1 MKTKIEQSLIII
13 KPDGVQR
20 GLIGEIV
27 SRFENK
33 GLKIIGMKM
42 LHLTDKLLEE
52 HYFHHKNKPF
62 FPAIV
67 RFMKSAPSVF
77 LVLEGLDCVEVVRKM
92 CGPTH
97 GGEAPSG
104 TIRGDFSLSVQ
115 CNIIHAS
122 DSADTAEKEV
132 KRFFKKE
139 ELYPY
144 TRIDFEMVYGEDER
158 K

>member
-1 MKTKIEQSLIII
+1 MKSKLQQSLIIL

-20 GLIGEIV
+20 GLVGEII
-27 SRFENK
+27 SRFEHK

-52 HYFHHKNKPF
+52 HYAHHKDKPF
-62 FPAIV
+62 FPGVV

-77 LVLEGLDCVEVVRKM
+77 VVVEGLDCVEVVRKM

-97 GGEAPSG
+97 GGQAPAG

-115 CNIIHAS
+115 CNVIHAS
-122 DSADTAEKEV
+122 DSAEGAEKEIR
-132 KRFFKKE
+132 RFFKKD

-144 TRIDFEMVYGEDER
+144 TKIDFEMVYGEDER